1 MRAILLLVMLLAS
14 LFATTWEDRY
24 AFEKVLFEHEL
35 SVLAHKQF
43 DTKKYEKF
51 QPLIKE
57 FNLEDDFVKLQFAK
71 SLNDFFKYKN
81 KFLLDIDKEAFFL
94 NKKDFIDFGMIDND
108 ASFETLLTYRAKKAY
123 VTLSR
128 IDLKSKRTA
137 YDKLYKI
144 FYLLELLKKPLSNQ
158 IKIQLFNN
166 LQKQDIKAFK
176 QGVYSLESIIQSL
189 QTQKL
194 SQNDF
199 EKKIKSFLRYNKLVA
214 FDYKNGIDDGK
225 IKVPLEYTE
234 AVMFSARAKSI
245 LYDIKANITDND
257 FKQLLKL
264 YNQIVLLIEK
274 KDESSKVRDLTLQA
288 KKIIL
293 ASTGLVEI
301 QATPSELVNTISK
314 SLDQVIQM
322 AQAKDFK
329 QAEFFRME
337 AYSFFDPDIEAKL
350 NPRDPQLTQELEG
363 LFWNGSNNITGLAV
377 AIKNQEI
384 IKLQKSVDFLKQK
397 LKTTISILDT
407 KLTFFNA
414 LTQSSMIV
422 IREGLEIVLVLA
434 LLLSLLKHK
443 REKQILYF
451 GTFLGFLASIM
462 TYYLA
467 KYLIDI
473 STSNREFIEGASA
486 LLAAIMLIFITA
498 WIFHN
503 TYVKG
508 WIEYSKELAEKSLS
522 GKNKFAL
529 LVVGFLVFYREGF
542 ESVLFFESLGNEA
555 GVKPVWIGF
564 LLGSFVI
571 IILGIAI
578 IRYVKKIPLQY
589 FFSITGFFLS
599 MLAVIF
605 TGAGIRGLQTANL
618 VSVTPSNILPNS
630 ELLSQYLG
638 YYPTIE
644 TSLTQ
649 IFVIIIL
656 STFYLFSKFN
666 SLKRRSIKTKSK
678 SN

>member
-1 MRAILLLVMLLAS
+1 MKVLLLLVMLLAS

-24 AFEKVLFEHEL
+24 AFEKVLFENEL
-35 SVLAHKQF
+35 SILAYKEF
-43 DTKKYEKF
+43 EIKKYEKF

-57 FNLEDDFVKLQFAK
+57 FNLEDDFTKLRSAK
-71 SLNDFFKYKN
+71 SVNDFFQYKN
-81 KFLLDIDKEAFFL
+81 RFLLDFDKEAFL
-94 NKKDFIDFGMIDND
+94 LDKKDFIDFGMLDEDI
-108 ASFETLLTYRAKKAY
+108 SFETLLTYRAKKAY

-137 YDKLYKI
+137 YDKLYNI
-144 FYLLELLKKPLSNQ
+144 FYLLELLNKPLNEQ
-158 IKIQLFNN
+158 IKMQLLNA

-176 QGVYSLESIIQSL
+176 QGVYGLEFVIQSL
-189 QTQKL
+189 QSQKL

-245 LYDIKANITDND
+245 LYDIKANIADDD

-274 KDESSKVRDLTLQA
+274 KDEPSKVRDLTLQA

-293 ASTGLVEI
+293 ASTGLTQI

-314 SLDQVIQM
+314 SLDQLMQM
-322 AQAKDFK
+322 AQKKDFK

-350 NPRDPQLTQELEG
+350 NPRDPKLTQELEG
-363 LFWNGSNNITGLAV
+363 LFWNGNNNITGLSV
-377 AIKNQEI
+377 AIKNQDI
-384 IKLQKSVDFLKQK
+384 AQIQKSTNYLKEK
-397 LKTTISILDT
+397 LKTAIPILDA
-407 KLTFFNA
+407 KLTFANA
-414 LTQSSMIV
+414 LTHSSMIV

-443 REKQILYF
+443 REKQVLYF
-451 GTFLGFLASIM
+451 GVFLGFLASIA

-473 STSNREFIEGASA
+473 STANRELIEGTSA
-486 LLAAIMLIFITA
+486 LLAAIMLVFITS

-508 WIEYSKELAEKSLS
+508 WVEYSKELAQKSLS
-522 GKNKFAL
+522 GKNQFAL
-529 LVVGFLVFYREGF
+529 LIVGFLVFYREGF
-542 ESVLFFESLGNEA
+542 ESVLFFESLSHEG
-555 GVKPVWIGF
+555 GTQPVWIGF
-564 LLGSFVI
+564 LLGSFIIITLGIVI
-571 IILGIAI
+571 IK
-578 IRYVKKIPLQY
+578 YVKKIPLQY
-589 FFSITGFFLS
+589 FFSVTGFFLS

-605 TGAGIRGLQTANL
+605 MGAGIRGLQTANL
-618 VSVTPSNILPNS
+618 VSVTPSDLLPNS
-630 ELLSQYLG
+630 EFLSQYFG
-638 YYPTIE
+638 YYPTVE
-644 TSLTQ
+644 TAFAQGLLVL
-649 IFVIIIL
+649 FLVGL
-656 STFYLFSKFN
+656 YLYMKF
-666 SLKRRSIKTKSK
+666 IKG
-678 SN
+678 N

>member
-1 MRAILLLVMLLAS
+1 MRILVTLMMLLAS

-35 SVLAHKQF
+35 SVLAHNEF
-43 DTKKYEKF
+43 SIKKYEKF

-57 FNLEDDFVKLQFAK
+57 FNLEDDFTKLQSSK
-71 SLNDFFKYKN
+71 SVNDFFKYKN
-81 KFLLDIDKEAFFL
+81 RFLLDFDKEAFL
-94 NKKDFIDFGMIDND
+94 LEKKDFIDFGMLDED
-108 ASFETLLTYRAKKAY
+108 VSFEQLLTYRAKKAY

-137 YDKLYKI
+137 YDKLYNI
-144 FYLLELLKKPLSNQ
+144 FYLLERLKKPLNKQ
-158 IKIQLFNN
+158 IKMQLLNA
-166 LQKQDIKAFK
+166 LEKQDIKAFK
-176 QGVYSLESIIQSL
+176 QGIYGLESIIQSL

-214 FDYKNGIDDGK
+214 FDYKNGIDDGN

-245 LYDIKANITDND
+245 LYDIKANIADDD

-274 KDESSKVRDLTLQA
+274 KDEPAKVRDLTLQT
-288 KKIIL
+288 KEIIL
-293 ASTGLVEI
+293 ASTGLAEI
-301 QATPSELVNTISK
+301 QATSSELVSTISK
-314 SLDQVIQM
+314 SLDQVVQM
-322 AQAKDFK
+322 AEAKDFK

-350 NPRDPQLTQELEG
+350 NPRDPQLTKELEG
-363 LFWNGSNNITGLAV
+363 LFWNGSHNITGLSV
-377 AIKNQEI
+377 AIKNQDIHEI
-384 IKLQKSVDFLKQK
+384 QKSVNYLKEK
-397 LKTTISILDT
+397 LKTTIPILDA
-407 KLTFFNA
+407 KLTFANA

-434 LLLSLLKHK
+434 LLLSLLKRK
-443 REKQILYF
+443 REKQVLYF
-451 GTFLGFLASIM
+451 GVFLGFLASIA

-473 STSNREFIEGASA
+473 STANRELIEGASA

-508 WIEYSKELAEKSLS
+508 WVQYSKELAQKSLS
-522 GKNKFAL
+522 TKNKFAL
-529 LVVGFLVFYREGF
+529 LIVGFLVFYREGF

-555 GVKPVWIGF
+555 GAKPVWIGF
-564 LLGSFVI
+564 LLGSFII

-578 IRYVKKIPLQY
+578 IKYVKKIPLQY

-605 TGAGIRGLQTANL
+605 TGTGIRGLQTANL
-618 VSVTPSNILPNS
+618 VSVTPSDYLPNS
-630 ELLSQYLG
+630 EFLSQYFG
-638 YYPTIE
+638 YYPTVE
-644 TSLTQ
+644 TSFAQL
-649 IFVIIIL
+649 FVILLL
-656 STFYLFSKFN
+656 SGFYLFSKFN
-666 SLKRRSIKTKSK
+666 SLKGGVKI
-678 SN
+678 